1 MKIEFILF
9 SPLTTLMYKA
19 NKLESKSSGH
29 KMCVYLLE
37 IVRKRER

>member
-19 NKLESKSSGH
+19 KLESKSSGH
-29 KMCVYLLE
+29 KMCVFLLE